1 MRLMTVES
9 LLKHCEKY
17 KIQIF
22 VRGGVLKIKTNSLD
36 NITNSLKKL
45 LELHRGVLYNH
56 FGA

>member
-1 MRLMTVES
+1 MRLMTAES

-22 VRGGVLKIKTNSLD
+22 VRDGVLKIKTDSLD

-45 LELHRGVLYNH
+45 LELHRDVLYSH